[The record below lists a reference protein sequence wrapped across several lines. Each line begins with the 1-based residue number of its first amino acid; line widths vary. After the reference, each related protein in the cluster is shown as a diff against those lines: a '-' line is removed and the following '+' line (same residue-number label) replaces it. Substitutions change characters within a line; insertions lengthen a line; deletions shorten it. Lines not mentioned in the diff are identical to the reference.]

1 MIFQATWLNTSHD
14 LTKSALFTLLYLSVH
29 CFLEMLVSLTLL
41 LFAIDLTALAH
52 YTTVFPNI
60 PLNCLQQIHNF
71 VSPAVVRVPKFFYR
85 AYQYHR
91 CSEIS
96 TFGLKLVKFLNANS
110 CHLHTKL
117 STLLNL
123 PGMLHM
129 VQIHR
134 VPKLAIPLQIS

>member
-71 VSPAVVRVPKFFYR
+71 VSPAMLLEFPNSFIEPINIIVVLKFP
-85 AYQYHR
+85 
-91 CSEIS
+91 
-96 TFGLKLVKFLNANS
+96 
-110 CHLHTKL
+110 HLD
-117 STLLNL
+117 
-123 PGMLHM
+123 
-129 VQIHR
+129 
-134 VPKLAIPLQIS
+134 